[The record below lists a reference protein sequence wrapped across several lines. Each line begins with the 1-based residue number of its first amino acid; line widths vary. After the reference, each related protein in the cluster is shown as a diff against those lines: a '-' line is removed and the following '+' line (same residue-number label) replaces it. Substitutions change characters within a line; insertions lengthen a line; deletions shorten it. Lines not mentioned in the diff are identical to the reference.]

1 MQRSTTQVLYRY
13 LPGAVFA
20 HEDGFIAQ
28 VHHLSGRRVSD
39 LNRKVLL
46 DELSAELSQWLPHQ
60 VGLPDPRTNPD
71 EYIIYQPEEVSWDV
85 YPLTFECKNPT
96 CGRLRRW
103 FRQDQLLSDTNAAG
117 AIRCL
122 TCNSK
127 MRQLRYVTAHNC
139 GTMQDRK
146 SVV

>member
-46 DELSAELSQWLPHQ
+46 DELPEERAQSPPHQ
-60 VGLPDPRTNPD
+60 VGSPDPRSNPD
-71 EYIIYQPEEVSWDV
+71 EYVTYPPEEVSWDV
-85 YPLTFECKNPT
+85 YPLTFECKNPA

-103 FRQDQLLSDTNAAG
+103 FRQDQVLSDTNAAG
-117 AIRCL
+117 TIRCL
-122 TCNSK
+122 
-127 MRQLRYVTAHNC
+127 
-139 GTMQDRK
+139 
-146 SVV
+146 